1 MHLNASVFDAPGLVI
16 LDTRC
21 PFIAGFGFLPVEDGI
36 KVFNHNPARVIPA
49 LGTIR

>member
-1 MHLNASVFDAPGLVI
+1 VHQDVPVLGAHGLVI

-21 PFIAGFGFLPVEDGI
+21 GFIAGFGFLPVEDGI
-36 KVFNHNPARVIPA
+36 NVFNHNPARVIPA

>member
-1 MHLNASVFDAPGLVI
+1 VHPKVPVHGTNGFVI

>member
-1 MHLNASVFDAPGLVI
+1 MAFHIPALGAHSLVI

-21 PFIAGFGFLPVEDGI
+21 GFIADCGFLPVEDGI
-36 KVFNHNPARVIPA
+36 NIFNHNPARVIPA

>member
-1 MHLNASVFDAPGLVI
+1 MHPNVPVLNAHGLVI
-16 LDTRC
+16 LDTRR

>member
-1 MHLNASVFDAPGLVI
+1 MHPNVPVLDAYGPVI

-21 PFIAGFGFLPVEDGI
+21 LLIVGFGFHPVEDGI